1 VNEETQRRTIMILST
16 GIAGMMSSRLAD
28 KFIDVPEERG
38 ISDDLKEALLKAVF
52 TVTATLIASVVI
64 RRVVGS
70 RWGS

>member
-1 VNEETQRRTIMILST
+1 MNEETQRRAIMILST
-16 GIAGMMSSRLAD
+16 GLAGMMSSRLAD

-38 ISDDLKEALLKAVF
+38 ISDDLKEALLKAAF